1 MLENLL
7 APSHPSPVLEL
18 FQENS
23 YDSFTM
29 STEKTNGDDDGSAE
43 AVGGT
48 PQLPHSDTDLNAKL
62 GLCDHLISLSS
73 HPHFTQRCVE
83 ANLPSNLLH
92 CMRIMA
98 MVEYEVA
105 KPWEGNGT
113 DEKGIYFSPVAL
125 ELFSNL
131 TKSVTSR
138 LVGFIHPHVQHYI
151 AVQQIVFCF
160 PSRLRVLL
168 YIYS

>member
-1 MLENLL
+1 MLL
-7 APSHPSPVLEL
+7 SHPSAEPEIV
-18 FQENS
+18 QENS
-23 YDSFTM
+23 DDSFTS
-29 STEKTNGDDDGSAE
+29 STGTNHGGDDGSAE

-48 PQLPHSDTDLNAKL
+48 PQLPHLDTDLIDKL
-62 GLCDHLISLSS
+62 GLCDRLISLSS

-98 MVEYEVA
+98 VVEYEVA
-105 KPWEGNGT
+105 KPWEGNGN
-113 DEKGIYFSPVAL
+113 DEKDMYISPVAL
-125 ELFSNL
+125 ELFSKF
-131 TKSVTSR
+131 TKSITGR
-138 LVGFIHPHVQHYI
+138 LVGFIHPHIQHYI
-151 AVQQIVFCF
+151 AVQQIAFCF